1 MDKDDVNKI
10 TSMHDG
16 SQDGLDE
23 ADAEVAQDIAS
34 GAEDESAAPRDI
46 DVTGAQTGR
55 YRNPDDP
62 LTEISSPD
70 IFNEDDQETES
81 GDSI

>member
-1 MDKDDVNKI
+1 MDNDDVNTI
-10 TSMHDG
+10 ASVRDG
-16 SQDGLDE
+16 PQDGLDE
-23 ADAEVAQDIAS
+23 ADVEVAQDIAS

-46 DVTGAQTGR
+46 DVTGAQAGR

-70 IFNEDDQETES
+70 LPEDDHETDG